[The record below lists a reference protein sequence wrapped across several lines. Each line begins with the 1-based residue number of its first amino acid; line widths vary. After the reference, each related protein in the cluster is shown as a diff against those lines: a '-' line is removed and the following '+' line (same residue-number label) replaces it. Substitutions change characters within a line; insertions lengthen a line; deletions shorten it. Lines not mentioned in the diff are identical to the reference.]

1 MARYVNC
8 RSSAIQDD
16 NLAGSNHLGG
26 SSANRT
32 LSVGSKKADGRQNQ
46 QRPAKPGRAPAAV
59 NLPAL
64 IREDPGGS
72 CPPRV

>member
-32 LSVGSKKADGRQNQ
+32 LYSFRRFQKS
-46 QRPAKPGRAPAAV
+46 
-59 NLPAL
+59 
-64 IREDPGGS
+64 
-72 CPPRV
+72 